1 MKNINF
7 KSLLFNVS
15 EATVILLFGYLI
27 LKCSVA
33 KMLISIALFVFVREN
48 IGGAKHYKNP
58 KKCAI
63 WSFALIETLFLV
75 IKTDLIIGISMSILA
90 GVLMS
95 KGGDIA
101 LFEYRNEDNKKKYRE
116 MKKYIEDCKDK
127 KIMEEFEKRLKKIE
141 LTYKDRFK
149 YSYCKIYELYF
160 LKGSSFKDIK
170 EELNMYDNH
179 EVTEAL
185 DIIFMIFNT
194 YMIEINEF
202 DKLKENKELA
212 TKS

>member
-1 MKNINF
+1 MKRFNY
-7 KSLLFNVS
+7 KSLIFNVT
-15 EATVILLFGYLI
+15 EFIIIFIIGYFLI
-27 LKCSVA
+27 KCPLS
-33 KMLISIALFVFVREN
+33 KMFIAFAIFVYTKET
-48 IGGAKHYKNP
+48 IGGSKHYKNP
-58 KKCAI
+58 AKCMI
-63 WSFALIETLFLV
+63 WSLLLFNSLFVV
-75 IKTDLIIGISMSILA
+75 IKMDLMIGISMSILA

-141 LTYKDRFK
+141 SNYKDRFK
-149 YSYCKIYELYF
+149 YSYYEIYKLYF
-160 LKGSSFKDIK
+160 FKGASFKEIK